1 MFIVEVSIL
10 FIVEEGFKGNLG
22 SLFIMQIVVVV
33 VITIISIVV
42 IVGGFIY
49 WLCKKKTP
57 LQANEFSFDDVYH
70 YQEARI

>member
-1 MFIVEVSIL
+1 
-10 FIVEEGFKGNLG
+10 
-22 SLFIMQIVVVV
+22 MQIVAVV
-33 VITIISIVV
+33 VITIISIIV
-42 IVGGFIY
+42 IVGGFMY